1 MPIYYLEKNIYKRV
15 RIERILDCLF
25 VAVAIVKLVH
35 YVWREKKKENLRSNI
50 LGGWIQMVYQ
60 KKVPFF

>member
-15 RIERILDCLF
+15 RIERIFDCLF

-50 LGGWIQMVYQ
+50 LGG
-60 KKVPFF
+60 